1 MDGIYIA
8 VAILLLYWIVV
19 IALDRKGILE
29 KYNISAY
36 GPVLMIR
43 TTKGLKLLDKLAI
56 PKKAWRI
63 YADIGIRLMFIG
75 MIAMFLFVILSDLAM
90 LASYETNTMPE
101 PGKFNAARNIFLIP
115 GVNEFIPLV
124 WGTIALLVTLVV
136 HEFSHAILCRV
147 EDIRVKSMGILLAVV
162 PIGGFAEPDEEE
174 LFGKK
179 EEEEELTDENDP
191 YGDRRLGIVI
201 DRKEEEKKVVKSDE
215 KIATRTQRARIL
227 AAGVMA
233 NFVVAF
239 LAFALLFGPVL
250 GSLAPLGDTM
260 VMDIS
265 EDSPAYSAGIRE
277 NMIITQI
284 DHTKIS
290 NVNEMLDYLDGLET
304 GTAVT
309 VYAAAERV
317 ESSYELEVGNTDIEP
332 EGILIQSIVEGNPA
346 EAAGMEAGTHILYID
361 GNPIYTYSDFSEV
374 LSESTPGQEISVVV
388 ENDEGETTEYAVTLA
403 EHPDYEGRGF
413 LGVRTTSGESVET
426 SLGFS
431 VGEYPAA
438 EYLELLKS
446 VPSMLGGLAG
456 WYIILVLPISGFAGE
471 GFPGFSETL
480 SQFYVP
486 VGWAEPFGIGVF
498 WLANTLLWVGWLN
511 FYVGLFNCLP
521 AVPLDGG
528 HVFRD
533 SLNAFIYKITGN
545 EEKAENVSA
554 LITAT
559 FAMMILFSF
568 IFMVIGPYLVHGF

>member
-1 MDGIYIA
+1 LDGIHIA
-8 VAILLLYWIVV
+8 LAILLLYWIAV
-19 IALDRKGILE
+19 IILNRKGILE

-56 PKKAWRI
+56 PKKAWRV

-75 MIAMFLFVILSDLAM
+75 MIAMLLVVILSDVAM
-90 LASYETNTMPE
+90 ITSYETNTMPE
-101 PGKFNAARNIFLIP
+101 PSKFNEARNIFLIP
-115 GVNEFIPLV
+115 GVNEFIPLT
-124 WGTIALLVTLVV
+124 WGAIALLVTLVV

-174 LFGKK
+174 LFGKQ
-179 EEEEELTDENDP
+179 EEELDDDNDP
-191 YGDRRLGIVI
+191 FGDKRLGIVI
-201 DRKEEEKKVVKSDE
+201 DKREEERKVIKTDE

-250 GSLAPLGDTM
+250 GSLSPLGDTM
-260 VMDIS
+260 VVEVS
-265 EDSPAYSAGIRE
+265 EDSIAYQSGIRE
-277 NMIITQI
+277 DMVITQL
-284 DHTKIS
+284 DDTKIS

-304 GTAVT
+304 GTSVT
-309 VYAAAERV
+309 AYAATDRV
-317 ESSYELEVGNTDIEP
+317 VSSYELEIVNTDIEP
-332 EGILIQSIVEGNPA
+332 EGILIQSIVEDNPA

-374 LSESTPGQEISVVV
+374 LSESTPGQDIQIIVG
-388 ENDEGETTEYAVTLA
+388 NDDGGTTEYTVTLA
-403 EHPDYEGRGF
+403 GHPDYEGRGF
-413 LGVRTTSGESVET
+413 LGVITTSGGSVET
-426 SLGFS
+426 SLGLS

-446 VPSMLGGLAG
+446 VPSMLGGIAG
-456 WYIILVLPISGFAGE
+456 WYIILVLPISGFAGD

-480 SQFYVP
+480 SQFYLP
-486 VGWAEPFGIGVF
+486 IGWAEPFGIGIF

-533 SLNAFIYKITGN
+533 YMNAFIYRITGN
-545 EEKAENVSA
+545 EEKAEHASSLVS
-554 LITAT
+554 AT
-559 FAMMILFSF
+559 FAMVILFSF

>member
-1 MDGIYIA
+1 LDGIYIA
-8 VAILLLYWIVV
+8 IAILLLYWIVV
-19 IALDRKGILE
+19 IILDRKGILE
-29 KYNISAY
+29 KYNISTY

-75 MIAMFLFVILSDLAM
+75 MIAMLFVVILSDLAM
-90 LASYETNTMPE
+90 IASYETNTMPE
-101 PGKFNAARNIFLIP
+101 PSKFNEARNIFLIP
-115 GVNEFIPLV
+115 GVNEFIPLT
-124 WGTIALLVTLVV
+124 WDAIALLVTLVV

-174 LFGKK
+174 LFGKR
-179 EEEEELTDENDP
+179 EEEFTDENDP
-191 YGDRRLGIVI
+191 YGDRRLGLVI
-201 DRKEEEKKVVKSDE
+201 DNKSEEKKVVKTDE
-215 KIATRTQRARIL
+215 KVATRTQRARIL

-260 VMDIS
+260 VVDVS

-277 NMIITQI
+277 DMIITQLDDTSI
-284 DHTKIS
+284 N
-290 NVNEMLDYLDGLET
+290 NVNEMLDYLDGLDS
-304 GTAVT
+304 GTSVT
-309 VYAAAERV
+309 VYAATDREI
-317 ESSYELEVGNTDIEP
+317 SSYQLGVTDTEIDP
-332 EGILIQSIVEGNPA
+332 DGILIQSIVEDTPA
-346 EAAGMEAGTHILYID
+346 EAAGMEAGTHILYLD
-361 GNPIYTYSDFSEV
+361 GNPIYTYTDFSEV

-388 ENDEGETTEYAVTLA
+388 ENDEGETTEYMVTLA

-413 LGVRTTSGESVET
+413 LGVTTTSGGNVAT

-446 VPSMLGGLAG
+446 IPGMLGGVAG

-486 VGWAEPFGIGVF
+486 LGWAEPFGIGIF

-533 SLNAFIYKITGN
+533 SINAFIYKVTGN

-559 FAMMILFSF
+559 FAMMILLSF

>member
-19 IALDRKGILE
+19 IILDRKGILE
-29 KYNISAY
+29 KYNISTY

-75 MIAMFLFVILSDLAM
+75 MIAMLFVVILSDLAM
-90 LASYETNTMPE
+90 IASYETNTMPE
-101 PGKFNAARNIFLIP
+101 PSKFNEARNIFLIP
-115 GVNEFIPLV
+115 GVNEFIPLT
-124 WGTIALLVTLVV
+124 WDAIALLVTLVV

-174 LFGKK
+174 LFGKR
-179 EEEEELTDENDP
+179 EEEFTDENDP
-191 YGDRRLGIVI
+191 YGDRRLGLVI
-201 DRKEEEKKVVKSDE
+201 DNKSEEKKVVKTDE
-215 KIATRTQRARIL
+215 KVATRTQRARIL

-260 VMDIS
+260 VVDVS

-277 NMIITQI
+277 DMIITQLDDTSI
-284 DHTKIS
+284 N
-290 NVNEMLDYLDGLET
+290 NVNEMLDYLDGLDS
-304 GTAVT
+304 GTSVT
-309 VYAAAERV
+309 VYAATDREI
-317 ESSYELEVGNTDIEP
+317 SSYQLGVTDTEIDP
-332 EGILIQSIVEGNPA
+332 DGILIQSIVEDTPA
-346 EAAGMEAGTHILYID
+346 EAAGMEAGTHILYLD
-361 GNPIYTYSDFSEV
+361 GNPIYTYTDFSEV

-388 ENDEGETTEYAVTLA
+388 ENDEGETTEYMVTLA

-413 LGVRTTSGESVET
+413 LGVTTTSGGNVAT

-446 VPSMLGGLAG
+446 IPGMLGGVAG

-486 VGWAEPFGIGVF
+486 LGWAEPFGIGIF

-533 SLNAFIYKITGN
+533 SINAFIYKVTGN

-559 FAMMILFSF
+559 FAMMILLSF

>member
-1 MDGIYIA
+1 MDGIHIA
-8 VAILLLYWIVV
+8 LAILLLYWIAV
-19 IALDRKGILE
+19 IILNRKGILE

-56 PKKAWRI
+56 PKKAWRV

-75 MIAMFLFVILSDLAM
+75 MIAMLLVVILSDVAM
-90 LASYETNTMPE
+90 ITSYETNTMPE
-101 PGKFNAARNIFLIP
+101 PSKFNEARNIFLIP
-115 GVNEFIPLV
+115 GVNEFIPLT
-124 WGTIALLVTLVV
+124 WGAIALLVTLVV

-174 LFGKK
+174 LFGKQ
-179 EEEEELTDENDP
+179 EEELDDENDP
-191 YGDRRLGIVI
+191 FGDKRLGIVI
-201 DRKEEEKKVVKSDE
+201 DKREEERKVIKTDE

-250 GSLAPLGDTM
+250 GSLSPLGDTM
-260 VMDIS
+260 VVEVS
-265 EDSPAYSAGIRE
+265 EDSIAYQSGIRE
-277 NMIITQI
+277 DMVITQL
-284 DHTKIS
+284 DDTKIS

-304 GTAVT
+304 GTSVT
-309 VYAAAERV
+309 AYAATDRV
-317 ESSYELEVGNTDIEP
+317 VSSYELEIVNTDIEP
-332 EGILIQSIVEGNPA
+332 EGILIQSIVEDNPA

-374 LSESTPGQEISVVV
+374 LSESTPGQDIQIIVG
-388 ENDEGETTEYAVTLA
+388 NDDGGTTEYTVTLA
-403 EHPDYEGRGF
+403 GHPDYEGRGF
-413 LGVRTTSGESVET
+413 LGVITTSGGSVET
-426 SLGFS
+426 SLGLS

-446 VPSMLGGLAG
+446 VPSMLGGIAG
-456 WYIILVLPISGFAGE
+456 WYIILVLPISGFAGD

-480 SQFYVP
+480 SQFYLP
-486 VGWAEPFGIGVF
+486 IGWAEPFGIGIF

-533 SLNAFIYKITGN
+533 YMNAFIYRITGN
-545 EEKAENVSA
+545 EEKAEHASSLVS
-554 LITAT
+554 AT
-559 FAMMILFSF
+559 FAMVILFSF

>member
-1 MDGIYIA
+1 LDGIYIA
-8 VAILLLYWIVV
+8 IAILLLYWIVV
-19 IALDRKGILE
+19 IILDRKGILE
-29 KYNISAY
+29 KYNISTY

-63 YADIGIRLMFIG
+63 YADIGIRLMFVG
-75 MIAMFLFVILSDLAM
+75 MIAMLFVVILSDLAM
-90 LASYETNTMPE
+90 IASYETNTMPE
-101 PGKFNAARNIFLIP
+101 PSKFNEARNIFLIP
-115 GVNEFIPLV
+115 GVNEFIPLT
-124 WGTIALLVTLVV
+124 WGAIALLVTLVV

-174 LFGKK
+174 LFGKR
-179 EEEEELTDENDP
+179 EEEFTDENDP
-191 YGDRRLGIVI
+191 YGDRRLGLVI
-201 DRKEEEKKVVKSDE
+201 DNKSEEKKVVKTDE
-215 KIATRTQRARIL
+215 KVATRTQRARIL

-260 VMDIS
+260 VVDVS

-277 NMIITQI
+277 DMIITQLDDTSI
-284 DHTKIS
+284 N
-290 NVNEMLDYLDGLET
+290 NVNEMLDYLDGLEA
-304 GTAVT
+304 GTSVT
-309 VYAAAERV
+309 VYAATDREI
-317 ESSYELEVGNTDIEP
+317 SSYQLEVTDTDIDP
-332 EGILIQSIVEGNPA
+332 EGILIQSIVEDTPA
-346 EAAGMEAGTHILYID
+346 EAAGMEAGTHILYLD
-361 GNPIYTYSDFSEV
+361 GNPIYTYTDFSEV

-388 ENDEGETTEYAVTLA
+388 ENDEGETTEYMVSLA

-413 LGVRTTSGESVET
+413 LGVTTTSGGNVAT

-446 VPSMLGGLAG
+446 IPGMLGGVAG

-486 VGWAEPFGIGVF
+486 LGWAEPFGIGIF

-533 SLNAFIYKITGN
+533 SINAFIYKVTGN

-559 FAMMILFSF
+559 FAMMILLSF

>member
-8 VAILLLYWIVV
+8 VAIILLYWIIV

-75 MIAMFLFVILSDLAM
+75 MIAMFFFVILSDLAL

-101 PGKFNAARNIFLIP
+101 PSKFNAARNIFLIP

-174 LFGKK
+174 LFGKQ
-179 EEEEELTDENDP
+179 EEELTDENDP

-201 DRKEEEKKVVKSDE
+201 DRKDEERKVIKKDE
-215 KIATRTQRARIL
+215 KVATRTQRARIL

-250 GSLAPLGDTM
+250 GSLEPLGDTM
-260 VMDIS
+260 VVDIS
-265 EDSPAYSAGIRE
+265 EDSAAYSAGIRE
-277 NMIITQI
+277 DMIITQL
-284 DHTKIS
+284 DDTKIS
-290 NVNEMLDYLDGLET
+290 NVNEMLDYLSGLKT
-304 GTAVT
+304 GTSVT
-309 VYAAAERV
+309 VYAATERV
-317 ESSYELEVGNTDIEP
+317 VSSYELQIVNTNIDP
-332 EGILIQSIVEGNPA
+332 EGILIQSIVEDTPA
-346 EAAGMEAGTHILYID
+346 EAAGMEAGTHILYIN
-361 GNPIYTYSDFSEV
+361 GNPIYTYTDFSEV
-374 LSESTPGQEISVVV
+374 LSESTPGQELSVVV
-388 ENDEGETTEYAVTLA
+388 ANDEGETTEHIVTLA
-403 EHPDYEGRGF
+403 DHPDYEGRGF
-413 LGVRTTSGESVET
+413 LGVKTTSEGSVET
-426 SLGFS
+426 PLGFS

-533 SLNAFIYKITGN
+533 SLNAFIYKVTGN
-545 EEKAENVSA
+545 EDKAENVSA

>member
-1 MDGIYIA
+1 MDGIYIGL
-8 VAILLLYWIVV
+8 AILLLYWMAV
-19 IALDRKGILE
+19 IILDRKGILE

-36 GPVLMIR
+36 GPILMIR

-63 YADIGIRLMFIG
+63 YADIGIRLMFVG
-75 MIAMFLFVILSDLAM
+75 MIAMLIVVILSDIAM
-90 LASYETNTMPE
+90 IASYGTNTMPE
-101 PGKFNAARNIFLIP
+101 PSKFNEARNIFLIP
-115 GVNEFIPLV
+115 GVNEFIPLT
-124 WGTIALLVTLVV
+124 WGAIALLVTLVV

-162 PIGGFAEPDEEE
+162 PIGGFAEPDDEE
-174 LFGKK
+174 LFGKQ
-179 EEEEELTDENDP
+179 EEEELDNENDP
-191 YGDRRLGIVI
+191 YGDKRLGIVV
-201 DRKEEEKKVVKSDE
+201 DSSEKEKPTVKND

-250 GSLAPLGDTM
+250 GSLSPLGDTM
-260 VMDIS
+260 IVGVS
-265 EDSPAYSAGIRE
+265 EDSVAYQSGIRE
-277 NMIITQI
+277 DMIITQM
-284 DHTKIS
+284 DDTKIS
-290 NVNEMLDYLDGLET
+290 NVNEMLDYLEGRDP
-304 GTAVT
+304 GTSVI
-309 VYAAAERV
+309 VHAATDRV
-317 ESSYELEVGNTDIEP
+317 VSSYELEISDTNIDP
-332 EGILIQSIVEGNPA
+332 EGVLIQNIVEDQPA
-346 EAAGMEAGTHILYID
+346 EAAGMEENTRILYLD
-361 GNPIYTYSDFSEV
+361 ETPIYTYTDFSEF
-374 LSESTPGQEISVVV
+374 LSETVPEQEILVTVGN
-388 ENDEGETTEYAVTLA
+388 ENGDITEHTVTLA
-403 EHPDYEGRGF
+403 KHPDYEGRGF
-413 LGVRTTSGESVET
+413 LGVITSSTGGEVAT

-438 EYLELLKS
+438 EYLELLKNI
-446 VPSMLGGLAG
+446 PGMLGGLAG

-486 VGWAEPFGIGVF
+486 IGWAEPFGIGIF

-533 SLNAFIYKITGN
+533 YMNAFIYKITGN
-545 EEKAENVSA
+545 EEKAEHVSA
-554 LITAT
+554 LVSAT

>member
-1 MDGIYIA
+1 LDGIHIA
-8 VAILLLYWIVV
+8 LAILLLYWIAV
-19 IALDRKGILE
+19 IILNRKGILE

-56 PKKAWRI
+56 PKKAWRV

-75 MIAMFLFVILSDLAM
+75 MIAMLLVVILSDIAM
-90 LASYETNTMPE
+90 VASYETNTMPE
-101 PGKFNAARNIFLIP
+101 PSKFNAARNIFLIP
-115 GVNEFIPLV
+115 GVNEFIPLT
-124 WGTIALLVTLVV
+124 WGAIALLVTLVV

-174 LFGKK
+174 LFGKQ
-179 EEEEELTDENDP
+179 EEELDDENDP
-191 YGDRRLGIVI
+191 FGDKRLGIVI
-201 DRKEEEKKVVKSDE
+201 DKRGEERKVIKTDE

-250 GSLAPLGDTM
+250 GSLSPLGDTM
-260 VMDIS
+260 VVEVS
-265 EDSPAYSAGIRE
+265 EDSVAYQSGIRE
-277 NMIITQI
+277 DMIITQL
-284 DHTKIS
+284 DDTKIS
-290 NVNEMLDYLDGLET
+290 NANEMLDYLEGLES
-304 GTAVT
+304 GTSVT
-309 VYAAAERV
+309 AYAATDRV
-317 ESSYELEVGNTDIEP
+317 VSSYELEIVNTDIEP
-332 EGILIQSIVEGNPA
+332 EGILIQSIVEDNPA

-374 LSESTPGQEISVVV
+374 LSESTPGQDIQIIVG
-388 ENDEGETTEYAVTLA
+388 NDDGGTTEYTVTLA
-403 EHPDYEGRGF
+403 GHPDYEGRGF
-413 LGVRTTSGESVET
+413 LGVITTSGGSVET
-426 SLGFS
+426 SLGLS

-446 VPSMLGGLAG
+446 VPSMLGGIAG
-456 WYIILVLPISGFAGE
+456 WYIILVLPISGFAGD

-480 SQFYVP
+480 SQFYLP
-486 VGWAEPFGIGVF
+486 IGWAEPFGIGIF

-533 SLNAFIYKITGN
+533 YMNAFIYRITGN
-545 EEKAENVSA
+545 EEKAEHASSLVS
-554 LITAT
+554 AT
-559 FAMMILFSF
+559 FAMVILFSF

>member
-8 VAILLLYWIVV
+8 VAIILLYWIIV

-75 MIAMFLFVILSDLAM
+75 MIAMFFFVILSDLAL

-101 PGKFNAARNIFLIP
+101 PSKFNAARNIFLIP

-174 LFGKK
+174 LFGKQ
-179 EEEEELTDENDP
+179 EEELTDENDP

-201 DRKEEEKKVVKSDE
+201 DRKDEERKVIKKDE
-215 KIATRTQRARIL
+215 KVATRTQRARIL

-250 GSLAPLGDTM
+250 GSLEPLGDTM
-260 VMDIS
+260 VVDIS
-265 EDSPAYSAGIRE
+265 EDSAAYSAGIRE
-277 NMIITQI
+277 DMIITQL
-284 DHTKIS
+284 DDTKIS
-290 NVNEMLDYLDGLET
+290 NVNEMLDYLSGLKT
-304 GTAVT
+304 GTSVT
-309 VYAAAERV
+309 VYAATERV
-317 ESSYELEVGNTDIEP
+317 VSSYELQIVNTNIDP
-332 EGILIQSIVEGNPA
+332 EGILIQSIVEDTPA
-346 EAAGMEAGTHILYID
+346 EAAGMEAGTHILYIN
-361 GNPIYTYSDFSEV
+361 GNPIYTYTDFSEV
-374 LSESTPGQEISVVV
+374 LSESTPGQELSVVV
-388 ENDEGETTEYAVTLA
+388 ANDEGETTEHIVTLA
-403 EHPDYEGRGF
+403 DHPDYEGRGF
-413 LGVRTTSGESVET
+413 LGVKTTSEGSVET
-426 SLGFS
+426 PLGFS

-486 VGWAEPFGIGVF
+486 VGWGRTFRNRSV
-498 WLANTLLWVGWLN
+498 LACKHSPVGRMAQFLCWPVQLSSS
-511 FYVGLFNCLP
+511 
-521 AVPLDGG
+521 
-528 HVFRD
+528 RT
-533 SLNAFIYKITGN
+533 S
-545 EEKAENVSA
+545 
-554 LITAT
+554 
-559 FAMMILFSF
+559 
-568 IFMVIGPYLVHGF
+568 

>member
-1 MDGIYIA
+1 
-8 VAILLLYWIVV
+8 
-19 IALDRKGILE
+19 
-29 KYNISAY
+29 
-36 GPVLMIR
+36 
-43 TTKGLKLLDKLAI
+43 
-56 PKKAWRI
+56 
-63 YADIGIRLMFIG
+63 
-75 MIAMFLFVILSDLAM
+75 
-90 LASYETNTMPE
+90 MPE
-101 PGKFNAARNIFLIP
+101 PSKFNEARNIFLIP
-115 GVNEFIPLV
+115 GVNEFIPLT
-124 WGTIALLVTLVV
+124 WGAIALLVTLVV

-174 LFGKK
+174 LFGKQ
-179 EEEEELTDENDP
+179 EEELDDDNDP
-191 YGDRRLGIVI
+191 FGDKRLGIVI
-201 DRKEEEKKVVKSDE
+201 DKREEERKVIKTDE

-250 GSLAPLGDTM
+250 GSLSPLGDTM
-260 VMDIS
+260 VVEVS
-265 EDSPAYSAGIRE
+265 EDSIAYQSGIRE
-277 NMIITQI
+277 DMVITQL
-284 DHTKIS
+284 DDTKIS

-304 GTAVT
+304 GTSVT
-309 VYAAAERV
+309 AYAATDRV
-317 ESSYELEVGNTDIEP
+317 VSSYELEIVNTDIEP
-332 EGILIQSIVEGNPA
+332 EGILIQSIVEDNPA

-374 LSESTPGQEISVVV
+374 LSESTPGQDIQIIVG
-388 ENDEGETTEYAVTLA
+388 NDDGGTTEYTVTLA
-403 EHPDYEGRGF
+403 GHPDYEGRGF
-413 LGVRTTSGESVET
+413 LGVITTSGGSVET
-426 SLGFS
+426 SLGLS

-446 VPSMLGGLAG
+446 VPSMLGGIAG
-456 WYIILVLPISGFAGE
+456 WYIILVLPISGFAGD

-480 SQFYVP
+480 SQFYLP
-486 VGWAEPFGIGVF
+486 IGWAEPFGIGIF

-533 SLNAFIYKITGN
+533 YMNAFIYRITGN
-545 EEKAENVSA
+545 EEKAEHASSLVS
-554 LITAT
+554 AT
-559 FAMMILFSF
+559 FAMVILFSF

>member
-1 MDGIYIA
+1 MDGIHIA
-8 VAILLLYWIVV
+8 LAILLLYWIAV
-19 IALDRKGILE
+19 IILNRKGILE

-56 PKKAWRI
+56 PKKAWRV

-75 MIAMFLFVILSDLAM
+75 MIAMLLVVILSDVAM
-90 LASYETNTMPE
+90 ITSYETNTMPE
-101 PGKFNAARNIFLIP
+101 PSKFNEARNIFLIP
-115 GVNEFIPLV
+115 GVNEFIPLT
-124 WGTIALLVTLVV
+124 WGAIALLVTLVV

-174 LFGKK
+174 LFGKQ
-179 EEEEELTDENDP
+179 EEELDDDNDP
-191 YGDRRLGIVI
+191 FGDKRLGIVI
-201 DRKEEEKKVVKSDE
+201 DKREEERKVIKTDE

-250 GSLAPLGDTM
+250 GSLSPLGDTM
-260 VMDIS
+260 VVEVS
-265 EDSPAYSAGIRE
+265 EDSIAYQSGIRE
-277 NMIITQI
+277 DMVITQL
-284 DHTKIS
+284 DDTKIS

-304 GTAVT
+304 GTSVT
-309 VYAAAERV
+309 AYAATDRV
-317 ESSYELEVGNTDIEP
+317 VSSYELEIVNTDIEP
-332 EGILIQSIVEGNPA
+332 EGILIQSIVEDNPA

-374 LSESTPGQEISVVV
+374 LSESTPGQDIQIIVG
-388 ENDEGETTEYAVTLA
+388 NDDGGTTEYTVTLA
-403 EHPDYEGRGF
+403 GHPDYEGRGF
-413 LGVRTTSGESVET
+413 LGVITTSGGSVET
-426 SLGFS
+426 SLGLS

-446 VPSMLGGLAG
+446 VPSMLGGIAG
-456 WYIILVLPISGFAGE
+456 WYIILVLPISGFAGD

-480 SQFYVP
+480 SQFYLP
-486 VGWAEPFGIGVF
+486 IGWAEPFGIGIF

-533 SLNAFIYKITGN
+533 YMNAFIYRITGN
-545 EEKAENVSA
+545 EEKAEHASSLVS
-554 LITAT
+554 AT
-559 FAMMILFSF
+559 FAMVILFSF

>member
-1 MDGIYIA
+1 LDGIHIA
-8 VAILLLYWIVV
+8 LAILLLYWIAV
-19 IALDRKGILE
+19 IILNRKGILE

-56 PKKAWRI
+56 PKKAWRV

-75 MIAMFLFVILSDLAM
+75 MIAMLLVVILSDVAM
-90 LASYETNTMPE
+90 ITSYETNTMPE
-101 PGKFNAARNIFLIP
+101 PSKFNEARNIFLIP
-115 GVNEFIPLV
+115 GVNEFIPLT
-124 WGTIALLVTLVV
+124 WGAIALLVTLVV

-174 LFGKK
+174 LFGKQ
-179 EEEEELTDENDP
+179 EEELDDENDP
-191 YGDRRLGIVI
+191 FGDKRLGIVI
-201 DRKEEEKKVVKSDE
+201 DKREEERKVIKTDE

-250 GSLAPLGDTM
+250 GSLSPLGDTM
-260 VMDIS
+260 VVEVS
-265 EDSPAYSAGIRE
+265 EDSIAYQSGIRE
-277 NMIITQI
+277 DMVITQL
-284 DHTKIS
+284 DDTKIS

-304 GTAVT
+304 GTSVT
-309 VYAAAERV
+309 AYAATDRV
-317 ESSYELEVGNTDIEP
+317 VSSYELEIVNTDIEP
-332 EGILIQSIVEGNPA
+332 EGILIQSIVEDNPA

-374 LSESTPGQEISVVV
+374 LSESTPGQDIQIIVG
-388 ENDEGETTEYAVTLA
+388 NDDGGTTEYTVTLA
-403 EHPDYEGRGF
+403 GHPDYEGRGF
-413 LGVRTTSGESVET
+413 LGVITTSGGSVET
-426 SLGFS
+426 SLGLS

-446 VPSMLGGLAG
+446 VPSMLGGIAG
-456 WYIILVLPISGFAGE
+456 WYIILVLPISGFAGD

-480 SQFYVP
+480 SQFYLP
-486 VGWAEPFGIGVF
+486 IGWAEPFGIGIF

-533 SLNAFIYKITGN
+533 YMNAFIYRITGN
-545 EEKAENVSA
+545 EEKAEHASSLVS
-554 LITAT
+554 AT
-559 FAMMILFSF
+559 FAMVILFSF

>member
-1 MDGIYIA
+1 MA
-8 VAILLLYWIVV
+8 VII
-19 IALDRKGILE
+19 LDRKGILE

-36 GPVLMIR
+36 GPILMIR

-63 YADIGIRLMFIG
+63 YADIGIRLMFVG
-75 MIAMFLFVILSDLAM
+75 MIAMLIVVILSDIAM
-90 LASYETNTMPE
+90 IASYGTNTMPE
-101 PGKFNAARNIFLIP
+101 PSKFNEARNIFLIP
-115 GVNEFIPLV
+115 GVNEFIPLT
-124 WGTIALLVTLVV
+124 WGAIALLVTLVV

-162 PIGGFAEPDEEE
+162 PIGGFAEPDDEE
-174 LFGKK
+174 LFGKQ
-179 EEEEELTDENDP
+179 EEEELDNENDP
-191 YGDRRLGIVI
+191 YGDKRLGIVV
-201 DRKEEEKKVVKSDE
+201 DSSEKEKPTVKND

-250 GSLAPLGDTM
+250 GSLSPLGDTM
-260 VMDIS
+260 IVGVS
-265 EDSPAYSAGIRE
+265 EDSVAYQSGIRE
-277 NMIITQI
+277 DMIITQM
-284 DHTKIS
+284 DDTKIS
-290 NVNEMLDYLDGLET
+290 NVNEMLDYLEGRDP
-304 GTAVT
+304 GTSVI
-309 VYAAAERV
+309 VHAATDRV
-317 ESSYELEVGNTDIEP
+317 VSSYELEISDTNIDP
-332 EGILIQSIVEGNPA
+332 EGVLIQNIVEDQPA
-346 EAAGMEAGTHILYID
+346 EAAGMEENTRILYLD
-361 GNPIYTYSDFSEV
+361 ETPIYTYTDFSEF
-374 LSESTPGQEISVVV
+374 LSETVPEQEILVTVGN
-388 ENDEGETTEYAVTLA
+388 ENGDITEHTVTLA
-403 EHPDYEGRGF
+403 KHPDYEGRGF
-413 LGVRTTSGESVET
+413 LGVITSSTGGEVAT

-438 EYLELLKS
+438 EYLELLKNI
-446 VPSMLGGLAG
+446 PGMLGGLAG

-486 VGWAEPFGIGVF
+486 IGWAEPFGIGIF

-533 SLNAFIYKITGN
+533 YMNAFIYKITGN
-545 EEKAENVSA
+545 EEKAEHVSA
-554 LITAT
+554 LVSAT

>member
-1 MDGIYIA
+1 LDGIYIA
-8 VAILLLYWIVV
+8 AAIFLLYWIVV

-56 PKKAWRI
+56 PKKAWRV

-90 LASYETNTMPE
+90 LASYEANTMPE
-101 PGKFNAARNIFLIP
+101 PSKFNEARNIFLIP

-174 LFGKK
+174 LFGKQ
-179 EEEEELTDENDP
+179 EEEELNDENDP

-201 DRKEEEKKVVKSDE
+201 DNKAEEKKVVKDDE
-215 KIATRTQRARIL
+215 KVATRKQRARIL

-250 GSLAPLGDTM
+250 GSLTPLGDTM
-260 VMDIS
+260 VVDIS
-265 EDSPAYSAGIRE
+265 PDSPAYSAGIRE
-277 NMIITQI
+277 NMVITQL
-284 DHTKIS
+284 DDTKIN

-304 GTAVT
+304 GTSVT
-309 VYAAAERV
+309 VYAATDRV
-317 ESSYELEVGNTDIEP
+317 VSSYDLQIGNTNIDP
-332 EGILIQSIVEGNPA
+332 KGILIQSIVEGTPA

-361 GNPIYTYSDFSEV
+361 GKPIYTYTDFNEI
-374 LSESTPGQEISVVV
+374 LSKSTPGQEISAVV
-388 ENDEGETTEYAVTLA
+388 ENDKGETTEYKVTLA

-413 LGVRTTSGESVET
+413 LGVTTASGGNVVT

-438 EYLELLKS
+438 EYLELLKGI
-446 VPSMLGGLAG
+446 PGMLGSLAG
-456 WYIILVLPISGFAGE
+456 WYLILILPISGFTGN

-480 SQFYVP
+480 SQFYMP

-533 SLNAFIYKITGN
+533 SMNSLIYKVTGN

-554 LITAT
+554 MISAT

>member
-1 MDGIYIA
+1 MDGIHIA
-8 VAILLLYWIVV
+8 LAILLLYWIAV
-19 IALDRKGILE
+19 IILNRKGILE

-56 PKKAWRI
+56 PKKAWRV

-75 MIAMFLFVILSDLAM
+75 MIAMLLVVILSDVAM
-90 LASYETNTMPE
+90 ITSYETNTMPE
-101 PGKFNAARNIFLIP
+101 PSKFNEARNIFLIP
-115 GVNEFIPLV
+115 GVNEFIPLT
-124 WGTIALLVTLVV
+124 WGAIALLVTLVV

-174 LFGKK
+174 LFGKQ
-179 EEEEELTDENDP
+179 EEELDDDNDP
-191 YGDRRLGIVI
+191 FGDKRLGIVI
-201 DRKEEEKKVVKSDE
+201 DKREEERKVIKTDE

-250 GSLAPLGDTM
+250 GSLSPLGDTM
-260 VMDIS
+260 VVEVS
-265 EDSPAYSAGIRE
+265 EDSVAYQSGIRE
-277 NMIITQI
+277 DMVITQL
-284 DHTKIS
+284 DDTKIS

-304 GTAVT
+304 GTSVT
-309 VYAAAERV
+309 AYAATDRV
-317 ESSYELEVGNTDIEP
+317 VSSYELEIVNADIEP
-332 EGILIQSIVEGNPA
+332 EGILIQSIVEDNPA

-361 GNPIYTYSDFSEV
+361 GNPIYTYSDFSEI
-374 LSESTPGQEISVVV
+374 LSESTPGQDIQIIVG
-388 ENDEGETTEYAVTLA
+388 NDDGGTTEYTVTLA
-403 EHPDYEGRGF
+403 GHPDYEGRGF
-413 LGVRTTSGESVET
+413 LGVITTSGGSVET
-426 SLGFS
+426 SLGLS

-446 VPSMLGGLAG
+446 VPSMLGGIAG
-456 WYIILVLPISGFAGE
+456 WYIILVLPISGFAGD

-480 SQFYVP
+480 SQFYLP
-486 VGWAEPFGIGVF
+486 IGWAEPFGIGIF

-533 SLNAFIYKITGN
+533 YMNAFIYRITGN
-545 EEKAENVSA
+545 EEKAEHASSLVS
-554 LITAT
+554 AT
-559 FAMMILFSF
+559 FAMVILFSF

>member
-1 MDGIYIA
+1 MDGIHIA
-8 VAILLLYWIVV
+8 LAILLLYWIA
-19 IALDRKGILE
+19 IIILNRKGILE

-56 PKKAWRI
+56 PKKAWRV

-75 MIAMFLFVILSDLAM
+75 MIAMLLVVILSDIAM
-90 LASYETNTMPE
+90 IASYETNTMPE
-101 PGKFNAARNIFLIP
+101 PSKFNEARNIFLIP
-115 GVNEFIPLV
+115 GINEFIPLT
-124 WGTIALLVTLVV
+124 WGAIALLVTLVV

-147 EDIRVKSMGILLAVV
+147 ENIRVKSMGILLAVV

-174 LFGKK
+174 LFGKQ
-179 EEEEELTDENDP
+179 EEELDDENDP

-201 DRKEEEKKVVKSDE
+201 DKREEERKVIKTDE

-250 GSLAPLGDTM
+250 GSLSPLGDTM
-260 VMDIS
+260 VVEVS
-265 EDSPAYSAGIRE
+265 EDSVAYQSGIRE
-277 NMIITQI
+277 DMIITQL
-284 DHTKIS
+284 DDTKIS

-304 GTAVT
+304 GTSVT
-309 VYAAAERV
+309 AYAATDRV
-317 ESSYELEVGNTDIEP
+317 VSSYELEIVNTDIDP

-346 EAAGMEAGTHILYID
+346 EAAGMETGTHIIYID
-361 GNPIYTYSDFSEV
+361 GNPIYTYSDFSEI
-374 LSESTPGQEISVVV
+374 LSDSTPEQDIQVVV
-388 ENDEGETTEYAVTLA
+388 ENDAGETTEYTVTLA

-413 LGVRTTSGESVET
+413 LGVTTTSEGSVVT

-431 VGEYPAA
+431 VGEYPATD
-438 EYLELLKS
+438 YLELLQS
-446 VPSMLGGLAG
+446 IPGMLGGLAG

-486 VGWAEPFGIGVF
+486 IGWAEPFGIGIF

-533 SLNAFIYKITGN
+533 YMNAFIYRITGN
-545 EEKAENVSA
+545 EEKAEHVSS
-554 LITAT
+554 LISAT
-559 FAMMILFSF
+559 FAMVILFSF